1 MKELRS
7 AWQENEKALQRVIK
21 EKDIA
26 IDSPN
31 LKKEEEIKK
40 KAKSYISKKH
50 AYNALKFLTMKG
62 NKRSYWNKD
71 FCNKIK
77 IPKELI
83 SEEINNKK

>member
-40 KAKSYISKKH
+40 KVIYLR
-50 AYNALKFLTMKG
+50 NT
-62 NKRSYWNKD
+62 
-71 FCNKIK
+71 
-77 IPKELI
+77 LI
-83 SEEINNKK
+83 MH